1 MNFFRSLKKCSIF
14 KFVSSTNM
22 MNISEKQLKYV
33 MFLTKYCLNWKSAVL
48 FLSNIQFSNNFF
60 CRTIYLEAIFTSPSL
75 SLTETV
81 ENEQTPFFPQYFVQ
95 LQHLKH
101 FFAKSS
107 SEKVIICI
115 WLNLDLSN
123 RKKKKIEASN
133 GMECTPLHR
142 MNFKTETVSAV
153 ISIKSPNISSHWADG
168 LFGKFFFF
176 GWERLLMIDGCEEPQ
191 THLTKRCFFFLFL
204 IESWKKQ
211 FSGYYF
217 KTASQIRLSEN
228 REKSL
233 TEKHRKFCSFRQC
246 RDLSMCW
253 LVPIQILK

>member
-95 LQHLKH
+95 LHLKH
-101 FFAKSS
+101 FFFCKKQFRESNHLHLIKSWS
-107 SEKVIICI
+107 FKSE
-115 WLNLDLSN
+115 
-123 RKKKKIEASN
+123 KKKIEASN
-133 GMECTPLHR
+133 GMHSVAQDEL
-142 MNFKTETVSAV
+142 
-153 ISIKSPNISSHWADG
+153 
-168 LFGKFFFF
+168 
-176 GWERLLMIDGCEEPQ
+176 
-191 THLTKRCFFFLFL
+191 
-204 IESWKKQ
+204 
-211 FSGYYF
+211 
-217 KTASQIRLSEN
+217 
-228 REKSL
+228 
-233 TEKHRKFCSFRQC
+233 
-246 RDLSMCW
+246 
-253 LVPIQILK
+253 